1 MGSEAEEEV
10 EQEKEPV
17 YERQDLFVIF
27 TSERE
32 LRNIDQVRV
41 KISQFTGIVMRTKT
55 VSDSTMHN
63 LFEAIE
69 QDAAFYQETEAKQAQ
84 ASKGKSHRLEMH
96 GLELITDD

>member
-1 MGSEAEEEV
+1 MEESPAKVTDERSQDDNSESESEETEEH

-55 VSDSTMHN
+55 VSETTLQN
-63 LFEAIE
+63 LFEALE
-69 QDAAFYQETEAKQAQ
+69 QDATIFQ
-84 ASKGKSHRLEMH
+84 
-96 GLELITDD
+96 